1 MQRFIN
7 SKEHLDLLQQGQQLV
22 MIVNYCQLHF

>member
-7 SKEHLDLLQQGQQLV
+7 SKEHLDFLQQGQQLV